1 MRRRLHLMTA
11 AATGVA
17 LIAGGATTASQAR
30 AASSS
35 SWHVSDVVIAGPL
48 SALFVV
54 TALNSR
60 DAWAAG
66 QGGPNGGAVIM
77 HWNGVSWV
85 NKTPAIAT
93 PGQITAI
100 GMSSAD
106 NVWAIAGNVGNYAL
120 RWNGHSWTKFRF
132 HTDMLPGGLAVI
144 SPDDVWALGEGETGP
159 FVRHFNGHTWRNVR
173 SPVVPFAVSAISAQD
188 IWTVGGTSSYLSNP
202 YAYRSALAN
211 WNGKSWRP
219 IAFPN
224 LHLPRHQGVQPIGIV
239 ALNRKDVW
247 VTGEIFG
254 AQQPRSVLLHWNGSG
269 WRVYRSPVNQI
280 AGITSD
286 GHGGLW
292 ITGDP
297 VIPGR
302 ADLLHFANGRWTVV
316 PAPEPDGQPADYI
329 TLSGIVRI
337 PRTTSVWAVGNVA
350 PPTSTPNGIIETFGP

>member
-1 MRRRLHLMTA
+1 VSGLA
-11 AATGVA
+11 V
-17 LIAGGATTASQAR
+17 IAGGTTTAAQAR
-30 AASSS
+30 VVPSS
-35 SWHVSDVVIAGPL
+35 SWQVSAVVTAGPL
-48 SALFVV
+48 SSLFVV

-66 QGGPNGGAVIM
+66 QGGPSGGAAIM

-85 NKTPAIAT
+85 NQTPAIAT

-120 RWNGHSWTKFRF
+120 RWNGRSWTKFLFR
-132 HTDMLPGGLAVI
+132 TDMLPGGLAVI

-159 FVRHFNGHTWRNVR
+159 FVRRFNGHGWRNVP
-173 SPVVPFAVSAISAQD
+173 SPIVPFAVSAISARD
-188 IWTVGGTSSYLSNP
+188 IWTVGGTRSYLRLP
-202 YAYRSALAN
+202 YAYSSALAN

-224 LHLPRHQGVQPIGIV
+224 LHLPRHQDVQPIGIV
-239 ALNRKDVW
+239 ALSRKDVW
-247 VTGEIFG
+247 VTGEIFTG
-254 AQQPRSVLLHWNGSG
+254 PRQLRSVLLHWNGKG
-269 WRVYRSPVNQI
+269 WHSYRSPVNEL
-280 AGITSD
+280 AGIASD
-286 GHGGLW
+286 GHGGFW

-302 ADLLHFANGRWTVV
+302 ADLVHFASGRWTVV
-316 PAPEPDGQPADYI
+316 PAPEPDGQPADNV

-337 PRTTSVWAVGNVA
+337 PRTSSMWAVGSVA
-350 PPTSTPNGIIETFGP
+350 QPDSTPSGVIETLR